1 MGERIEM
8 YADNSACGGV
18 LEPEGMGERIEMYA
32 DNSARGGV
40 LEPEGM
46 VEIKYRDRQLIKTI
60 HRLDPVVQ
68 TLKRE
73 GGNSSMDPAAKHGN
87 DSAIQARQQ
96 TLLYPY
102 RAVAVGFADMHD
114 KAERMRAKGIVR
126 KVVPWKHA
134 RRFFYWRLKKGVVED
149 GLARA
154 ILFTQERATFKEC
167 KELVA
172 SWYSE
177 ANNAAAAMESPS
189 TDWDQEVQELQK
201 FVKWSESES
210 SKISED

>member
-1 MGERIEM
+1 M
-8 YADNSACGGV
+8 YADETARGSV
-18 LEPEGMGERIEMYA
+18 LEPEGI
-32 DNSARGGV
+32 
-40 LEPEGM
+40 

-60 HRLDPVVQ
+60 NRLDPVVKA
-68 TLKRE
+68 LKRE
-73 GGNSSMDPAAKHGN
+73 EGNTSINPAVKHGN
-87 DSAIQARQQ
+87 ESAIQARQQ
-96 TLLYPY
+96 ALLQPY

-154 ILFTQERATFKEC
+154 ILSTQERATFKEC

-172 SWYSE
+172 S
-177 ANNAAAAMESPS
+177 
-189 TDWDQEVQELQK
+189 
-201 FVKWSESES
+201 
-210 SKISED
+210 